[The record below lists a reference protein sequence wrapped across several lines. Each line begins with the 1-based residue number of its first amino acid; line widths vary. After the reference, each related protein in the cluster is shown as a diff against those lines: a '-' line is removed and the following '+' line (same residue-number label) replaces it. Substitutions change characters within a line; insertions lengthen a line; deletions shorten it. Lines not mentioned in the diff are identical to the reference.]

1 MKWHHYAACLLA
13 GILLT
18 NAVPHFVHGISGD
31 SFPTPFAN
39 PPGKGLSSP
48 LLNVLWALANL
59 LIGYILLRIGKVSRT
74 NKWSLLAFFAGV
86 VSLSIMSSIVFAD
99 KMH

>member
-1 MKWHHYAACLLA
+1 MKWYHYLACFFA
-13 GILLT
+13 GLFLT
-18 NAVPHFVHGISGD
+18 NTVPHFVHGISGD

-48 LLNVLWALANL
+48 TVDVLWALANL
-59 LIGYILLRIGKVSRT
+59 LIGYILFRVGKVSQT

-86 VSLSIMSSIVFAD
+86 VYISITLSIVFVD